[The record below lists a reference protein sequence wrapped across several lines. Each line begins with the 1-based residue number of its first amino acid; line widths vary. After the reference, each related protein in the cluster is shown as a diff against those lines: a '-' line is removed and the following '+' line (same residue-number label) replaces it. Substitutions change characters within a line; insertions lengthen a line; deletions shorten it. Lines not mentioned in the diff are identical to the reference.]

1 MYRGT
6 CVCVCRKKK
15 KKKKEL
21 LFNNKSWITRNSG
34 KHTHTR
40 TNGFVMYIMPP
51 TGATCVCRSARV
63 CNSSLH
69 RCVCAAVTQVERTL
83 PCVFQVPLASGR
95 GSMRYSFFTLII
107 VETVDFGTAS
117 TPGRFV
123 VSLSLSH
130 PLSAANYLWHLSLST
145 LVHFISLSLIRLKE
159 TLEWSLHKS
168 KRTQVMKT
176 YY

>member
-1 MYRGT
+1 MGT
-6 CVCVCRKKK
+6 CVCVCKKK

-130 PLSAANYLWHLSLST
+130 PLSAANYL
-145 LVHFISLSLIRLKE
+145 
-159 TLEWSLHKS
+159 
-168 KRTQVMKT
+168 
-176 YY
+176 

>member
-1 MYRGT
+1 MTRSIH
-6 CVCVCRKKK
+6 RKCIGGRVYVFVRRKRRRSCSSIIRVGLHVTV
-15 KKKKEL
+15 E
-21 LFNNKSWITRNSG
+21 NT
-34 KHTHTR
+34 HTHTR

-69 RCVCAAVTQVERTL
+69 RCVCVAVTQVERTL

-123 VSLSLSH
+123 VSLSLYLTPSLLQTTCDTC
-130 PLSAANYLWHLSLST
+130 LSQHLSIS
-145 LVHFISLSLIRLKE
+145 SLSL
-159 TLEWSLHKS
+159 
-168 KRTQVMKT
+168 
-176 YY
+176 